1 MKTSR
6 APAQPYITR
15 DGSEIRELMHPA
27 VHGASHG
34 VARQSLAEATV
45 LPGQKTHAHRHRVS
59 EELYHFTS
67 GHGRVMLGT
76 RTFDVDP
83 GDTVCIAPGV
93 EHSVENTGTVA
104 LTFLCMCAP
113 AYVHTDT
120 ELTDAA
126 ASASFPH
133 GGK

>member
-1 MKTSR
+1 MKISR

-27 VHGASHG
+27 VH
-34 VARQSLAEATV
+34 
-45 LPGQKTHAHRHRVS
+45 
-59 EELYHFTS
+59 
-67 GHGRVMLGT
+67 
-76 RTFDVDP
+76 
-83 GDTVCIAPGV
+83 
-93 EHSVENTGTVA
+93 VENTGTVA

-120 ELTDAA
+120 ELTDTA